1 MTEADSSVCNPNK
14 PARENFLQGR
24 IRRGRGGCSWRRWT
38 RRCRPPRA
46 SRRHRSA
53 TPSLTP
59 GATASAASP
68 PSPSTCVSN
77 ESSCMTSS
85 QYKIFKK
92 SINQSVHNILLV
104 VPNDRWIAD
113 KCGTVCTFWTVIVKS
128 SSSHFVSLMTSFT
141 GLLLILAFKKL
152 GTYSSGNH
160 QISTPKHY
168 QQSRHVCNHIFTWV
182 VEWFPQIVIFDILS

>member
-1 MTEADSSVCNPNK
+1 MKT
-14 PARENFLQGR
+14 
-24 IRRGRGGCSWRRWT
+24 
-38 RRCRPPRA
+38 CRPPRA
-46 SRRHRSA
+46 SRRHLSV

-104 VPNDRWIAD
+104 VPINQEL
-113 KCGTVCTFWTVIVKS
+113 CTFWTVILKS
-128 SSSHFVSLMTSFT
+128 SSSHSVSLMTSFT

-168 QQSRHVCNHIFTWV
+168 QQSSHVCNHIFTWV
-182 VEWFPQIVIFDILS
+182 VEWFPQIVIFVTLS